1 MGYNE
6 LWGASI
12 TPFDEDDRIDYEV
25 FRDILAIY
33 NKSHSG
39 LVVAGSTGEGQS
51 LSSKERKGL
60 LKFTLDHYEGKT
72 IMGIKNGSLVEVKK
86 ELLNYK
92 DLSPYAYLISLP
104 AYYKAP
110 DEGIYRYYDEIF
122 KMFKNKNF
130 IIYNIPSRTGS
141 MLSLSVLER
150 LKKKNENLIA
160 IKDSSL
166 NLEFVK
172 KASQIC
178 PLYCGSD
185 DLSLDYLKN
194 GACGYISV
202 ASVFFSESFHDL
214 FVEFQNG
221 FHDLIL
227 FGYIRYVTN
236 VLSQKV
242 NPIGIKELFKLK
254 GFKSMNLRLP
264 LCPYDEQERKRLFK
278 IMPAHE
284 TRIEREAK

>member
-1 MGYNE
+1 MAYNE

-12 TPFDEDDRIDYEV
+12 TPFDENDEIDFLV
-25 FRDILAIY
+25 FKDILKMY
-33 NKSHSG
+33 EKSHSG
-39 LVVAGSTGEGQS
+39 IVIAGSTGEGQS
-51 LSSKERKGL
+51 LLKEERRKIL
-60 LKFTLDHYEGKT
+60 EFTLNNFDGKT
-72 IMGIKNGSLVEVKK
+72 IMGIKNGSLLEVME
-86 ELLNYK
+86 ELSNYE

-104 AYYKAP
+104 GYYKAP
-110 DEGIYRYYDEIF
+110 DEGIYRYFDKILTT
-122 KMFKNKNF
+122 FKNRNF
-130 IIYNIPSRTGS
+130 ILYNIPSRTGS
-141 MLSLSVLER
+141 MLSTKVLER
-150 LKKKNENLIA
+150 LIEKHKNLIA
-160 IKDSSL
+160 LKDSSL

-185 DLSLDYLKN
+185 DLTLEYLKN

-202 ASVFFSESFHDL
+202 ASIFFSESFHDL

-227 FGYIRYVTN
+227 YGYIRYVTN

-254 GFKSMNLRLP
+254 GFKSTNLRLP
-264 LCPYDEQERKRLFK
+264 LCEYDEIERKRLYK

-284 TRIEREAK
+284 TKIEREE